1 MRKKQFKK
9 WNPQVEH
16 LTVFSGVM
24 FHFLHCHYMA
34 EKAAKL
40 AINRPETNRLPATL
54 GVDDRSLLN
63 KEYDAIKK
71 YNTKIKK

>member
-1 MRKKQFKK
+1 
-9 WNPQVEH
+9 
-16 LTVFSGVM
+16 
-24 FHFLHCHYMA
+24 MA